1 MQLVEI
7 AEKTVRF
14 HLSQDKTNQFIVTT
28 VSKTTNQ
35 QEMTV
40 AEADLADAAVADMV
54 ETVVVEDLEET
65 EMADVAEEDLV
76 ETVAEED
83 LEETDHQERCTRLH
97 VQNVEKNVKFHSN
110 QMDKNQFIVM
120 NVSKT
125 INQKEAT
132 VAVADLADVA
142 VADMVE
148 TVAVEDLE
156 ETEMAD
162 AVPEDM
168 AETAVVVEDLEE
180 TDLQEKCTQLH
191 VQSVEQNVR
200 FHSNQMEKNQF
211 IVTTVSKKRNLQET
225 TVDAE
230 DISHF

>member
-1 MQLVEI
+1 MMQLVEI

-65 EMADVAEEDLV
+65 EMAD
-76 ETVAEED
+76 
-83 LEETDHQERCTRLH
+83 
-97 VQNVEKNVKFHSN
+97 
-110 QMDKNQFIVM
+110 
-120 NVSKT
+120 
-125 INQKEAT
+125 
-132 VAVADLADVA
+132 
-142 VADMVE
+142 
-148 TVAVEDLE
+148 
-156 ETEMAD
+156 

-168 AETAVVVEDLEE
+168 AETAAAVEDLEE

-211 IVTTVSKKRNLQET
+211 IVTTVSKRRNRQET

>member
-35 QEMTV
+35 QETTV
-40 AEADLADAAVADMV
+40 AEADLADAVVVDMV

-65 EMADVAEEDLV
+65 
-76 ETVAEED
+76 
-83 LEETDHQERCTRLH
+83 Q
-97 VQNVEKNVKFHSN
+97 
-110 QMDKNQFIVM
+110 
-120 NVSKT
+120 
-125 INQKEAT
+125 
-132 VAVADLADVA
+132 
-142 VADMVE
+142 
-148 TVAVEDLE
+148 
-156 ETEMAD
+156 MAD

-168 AETAVVVEDLEE
+168 AETAAVVEDLEE
-180 TDLQEKCTQLH
+180 TDHLEKCTQLH
-191 VQSVEQNVR
+191 VQSVEQNVK

-211 IVTTVSKKRNLQET
+211 IVTTVSKSVNQQET

>member
-40 AEADLADAAVADMV
+40 AEADLADAAVEDMV
-54 ETVVVEDLEET
+54 ETVV
-65 EMADVAEEDLV
+65 
-76 ETVAEED
+76 
-83 LEETDHQERCTRLH
+83 
-97 VQNVEKNVKFHSN
+97 
-110 QMDKNQFIVM
+110 
-120 NVSKT
+120 
-125 INQKEAT
+125 
-132 VAVADLADVA
+132 
-142 VADMVE
+142 
-148 TVAVEDLE
+148 VEDLE

-191 VQSVEQNVR
+191 VQSVEQNVK

-211 IVTTVSKKRNLQET
+211 IVTTVSKRRNRQET

>member
-14 HLSQDKTNQFIVTT
+14 HLNQDKTNQFIVTT

-65 EMADVAEEDLV
+65 EMAD
-76 ETVAEED
+76 
-83 LEETDHQERCTRLH
+83 
-97 VQNVEKNVKFHSN
+97 
-110 QMDKNQFIVM
+110 
-120 NVSKT
+120 
-125 INQKEAT
+125 
-132 VAVADLADVA
+132 
-142 VADMVE
+142 
-148 TVAVEDLE
+148 
-156 ETEMAD
+156 

-191 VQSVEQNVR
+191 VQSVEQNVK

-211 IVTTVSKKRNLQET
+211 IVTTVSKRRNRQET

>member
-1 MQLVEI
+1 MMQLVEI

-40 AEADLADAAVADMV
+40 AEADLADVAVEDMV
-54 ETVVVEDLEET
+54 EAAVVEDLEET
-65 EMADVAEEDLV
+65 EMADV
-76 ETVAEED
+76 
-83 LEETDHQERCTRLH
+83 
-97 VQNVEKNVKFHSN
+97 
-110 QMDKNQFIVM
+110 
-120 NVSKT
+120 
-125 INQKEAT
+125 
-132 VAVADLADVA
+132 
-142 VADMVE
+142 
-148 TVAVEDLE
+148 
-156 ETEMAD
+156 
-162 AVPEDM
+162 VPEDM
-168 AETAVVVEDLEE
+168 AETAAVVEDLEE
-180 TDLQEKCTQLH
+180 TDHLEKCTQLH

-211 IVTTVSKKRNLQET
+211 IVTTVSKSVNQQET

>member
-40 AEADLADAAVADMV
+40 AEADLADAAVEDMV
-54 ETVVVEDLEET
+54 ETVV
-65 EMADVAEEDLV
+65 
-76 ETVAEED
+76 
-83 LEETDHQERCTRLH
+83 
-97 VQNVEKNVKFHSN
+97 
-110 QMDKNQFIVM
+110 
-120 NVSKT
+120 
-125 INQKEAT
+125 
-132 VAVADLADVA
+132 
-142 VADMVE
+142 
-148 TVAVEDLE
+148 VEDLE

-168 AETAVVVEDLEE
+168 AETAAAVEDLEE

-191 VQSVEQNVR
+191 VQSVEQNVK

-211 IVTTVSKKRNLQET
+211 IVTTVSKRRNRQET

-230 DISHF
+230 DISHFSHEF

>member
-65 EMADVAEEDLV
+65 EMAD
-76 ETVAEED
+76 
-83 LEETDHQERCTRLH
+83 
-97 VQNVEKNVKFHSN
+97 
-110 QMDKNQFIVM
+110 
-120 NVSKT
+120 
-125 INQKEAT
+125 
-132 VAVADLADVA
+132 
-142 VADMVE
+142 
-148 TVAVEDLE
+148 
-156 ETEMAD
+156 

-168 AETAVVVEDLEE
+168 AETAVAVEDLEE

-191 VQSVEQNVR
+191 VQSVEQNVK

-211 IVTTVSKKRNLQET
+211 IVTTVSKRRNRQET

>member
-40 AEADLADAAVADMV
+40 AEADLADVAVEDMV
-54 ETVVVEDLEET
+54 ETAVVEDLEET
-65 EMADVAEEDLV
+65 EMADV
-76 ETVAEED
+76 
-83 LEETDHQERCTRLH
+83 
-97 VQNVEKNVKFHSN
+97 
-110 QMDKNQFIVM
+110 
-120 NVSKT
+120 
-125 INQKEAT
+125 
-132 VAVADLADVA
+132 
-142 VADMVE
+142 
-148 TVAVEDLE
+148 
-156 ETEMAD
+156 
-162 AVPEDM
+162 VPEDM
-168 AETAVVVEDLEE
+168 AETAAVVEDLEE

-191 VQSVEQNVR
+191 VQSVEQNVK

-211 IVTTVSKKRNLQET
+211 IVTTVSKRRNRQET

>member
-65 EMADVAEEDLV
+65 EMAD
-76 ETVAEED
+76 
-83 LEETDHQERCTRLH
+83 
-97 VQNVEKNVKFHSN
+97 
-110 QMDKNQFIVM
+110 
-120 NVSKT
+120 
-125 INQKEAT
+125 
-132 VAVADLADVA
+132 
-142 VADMVE
+142 
-148 TVAVEDLE
+148 
-156 ETEMAD
+156 

-168 AETAVVVEDLEE
+168 AETTAVVEDLEE

-191 VQSVEQNVR
+191 VQSVEQNVK

-211 IVTTVSKKRNLQET
+211 IVTTVSKRRNRQET

>member
-65 EMADVAEEDLV
+65 EMAD
-76 ETVAEED
+76 
-83 LEETDHQERCTRLH
+83 
-97 VQNVEKNVKFHSN
+97 
-110 QMDKNQFIVM
+110 
-120 NVSKT
+120 
-125 INQKEAT
+125 
-132 VAVADLADVA
+132 
-142 VADMVE
+142 
-148 TVAVEDLE
+148 
-156 ETEMAD
+156 

-168 AETAVVVEDLEE
+168 AETAAAVEDLEE

-191 VQSVEQNVR
+191 VQSVEQNVK

-211 IVTTVSKKRNLQET
+211 IVTTVSKSGNQQET

>member
-40 AEADLADAAVADMV
+40 AEADLADVAVADMV

-65 EMADVAEEDLV
+65 EMAD
-76 ETVAEED
+76 
-83 LEETDHQERCTRLH
+83 
-97 VQNVEKNVKFHSN
+97 
-110 QMDKNQFIVM
+110 
-120 NVSKT
+120 
-125 INQKEAT
+125 
-132 VAVADLADVA
+132 
-142 VADMVE
+142 
-148 TVAVEDLE
+148 
-156 ETEMAD
+156 

-168 AETAVVVEDLEE
+168 AETAAVVEDLEE

-191 VQSVEQNVR
+191 VQSVEQNVK

-211 IVTTVSKKRNLQET
+211 IVTTVSKSVNQQET

>member
-65 EMADVAEEDLV
+65 EMAD
-76 ETVAEED
+76 
-83 LEETDHQERCTRLH
+83 
-97 VQNVEKNVKFHSN
+97 
-110 QMDKNQFIVM
+110 
-120 NVSKT
+120 
-125 INQKEAT
+125 
-132 VAVADLADVA
+132 
-142 VADMVE
+142 
-148 TVAVEDLE
+148 
-156 ETEMAD
+156 

-168 AETAVVVEDLEE
+168 VETAAVVEDLEE
-180 TDLQEKCTQLH
+180 TDHLEKCTQLH

-211 IVTTVSKKRNLQET
+211 IVTTVSKSVNQQET

>member
-65 EMADVAEEDLV
+65 EMAD
-76 ETVAEED
+76 
-83 LEETDHQERCTRLH
+83 
-97 VQNVEKNVKFHSN
+97 
-110 QMDKNQFIVM
+110 
-120 NVSKT
+120 
-125 INQKEAT
+125 
-132 VAVADLADVA
+132 
-142 VADMVE
+142 
-148 TVAVEDLE
+148 
-156 ETEMAD
+156 

-168 AETAVVVEDLEE
+168 AETAAVVEDLEE

-191 VQSVEQNVR
+191 VQSVEQNVK

-211 IVTTVSKKRNLQET
+211 IVTTVSKSINQQET

>member
-35 QEMTV
+35 QETTV

-65 EMADVAEEDLV
+65 EMAD
-76 ETVAEED
+76 
-83 LEETDHQERCTRLH
+83 
-97 VQNVEKNVKFHSN
+97 
-110 QMDKNQFIVM
+110 
-120 NVSKT
+120 
-125 INQKEAT
+125 
-132 VAVADLADVA
+132 
-142 VADMVE
+142 
-148 TVAVEDLE
+148 
-156 ETEMAD
+156 

-168 AETAVVVEDLEE
+168 VETTAAVEDLEE

-191 VQSVEQNVR
+191 VQSVEQNVK

-211 IVTTVSKKRNLQET
+211 IVTTVSKRRNRQET

>member
-1 MQLVEI
+1 ERLWVTIDHHEKCTMQLVEI

-65 EMADVAEEDLV
+65 EMAD
-76 ETVAEED
+76 
-83 LEETDHQERCTRLH
+83 
-97 VQNVEKNVKFHSN
+97 
-110 QMDKNQFIVM
+110 
-120 NVSKT
+120 
-125 INQKEAT
+125 
-132 VAVADLADVA
+132 
-142 VADMVE
+142 
-148 TVAVEDLE
+148 
-156 ETEMAD
+156 

-168 AETAVVVEDLEE
+168 AETAVAVEDLEE

-191 VQSVEQNVR
+191 VQSVEQNVK

-211 IVTTVSKKRNLQET
+211 IVTTVSKRRNRQET

>member
-65 EMADVAEEDLV
+65 EMV
-76 ETVAEED
+76 
-83 LEETDHQERCTRLH
+83 
-97 VQNVEKNVKFHSN
+97 
-110 QMDKNQFIVM
+110 
-120 NVSKT
+120 
-125 INQKEAT
+125 
-132 VAVADLADVA
+132 
-142 VADMVE
+142 
-148 TVAVEDLE
+148 
-156 ETEMAD
+156 D

-168 AETAVVVEDLEE
+168 AETAAVVEDLEE

-191 VQSVEQNVR
+191 VQSVEQNVK

-211 IVTTVSKKRNLQET
+211 IVTTVSKSVNQQET

>member
-40 AEADLADAAVADMV
+40 AEADLADAAVEDMV
-54 ETVVVEDLEET
+54 ETVV
-65 EMADVAEEDLV
+65 
-76 ETVAEED
+76 
-83 LEETDHQERCTRLH
+83 
-97 VQNVEKNVKFHSN
+97 
-110 QMDKNQFIVM
+110 
-120 NVSKT
+120 
-125 INQKEAT
+125 
-132 VAVADLADVA
+132 
-142 VADMVE
+142 
-148 TVAVEDLE
+148 VEDLE

-168 AETAVVVEDLEE
+168 AETTAAAEDLEE

-191 VQSVEQNVR
+191 VQSVEQNVK

-211 IVTTVSKKRNLQET
+211 IVTTVSKTRNQQET

>member
-7 AEKTVRF
+7 VEKNVKF
-14 HLSQDKTNQFIVTT
+14 HLNQDKTNQFIVTT
-28 VSKTTNQ
+28 VSKITNQ

-40 AEADLADAAVADMV
+40 AEADLADVAVEDMV
-54 ETVVVEDLEET
+54 ET
-65 EMADVAEEDLV
+65 
-76 ETVAEED
+76 
-83 LEETDHQERCTRLH
+83 
-97 VQNVEKNVKFHSN
+97 
-110 QMDKNQFIVM
+110 
-120 NVSKT
+120 
-125 INQKEAT
+125 
-132 VAVADLADVA
+132 AV
-142 VADMVE
+142 
-148 TVAVEDLE
+148 VEDLE

-168 AETAVVVEDLEE
+168 AETAAVVEDLEE

-191 VQSVEQNVR
+191 VQSVEQNVK

-211 IVTTVSKKRNLQET
+211 IVTTVSKTRNRQET

>member
-40 AEADLADAAVADMV
+40 AEADLADVAVEDMV
-54 ETVVVEDLEET
+54 EAAVVEDLEET
-65 EMADVAEEDLV
+65 EMADV
-76 ETVAEED
+76 
-83 LEETDHQERCTRLH
+83 
-97 VQNVEKNVKFHSN
+97 
-110 QMDKNQFIVM
+110 
-120 NVSKT
+120 
-125 INQKEAT
+125 
-132 VAVADLADVA
+132 
-142 VADMVE
+142 
-148 TVAVEDLE
+148 
-156 ETEMAD
+156 
-162 AVPEDM
+162 VPEDM
-168 AETAVVVEDLEE
+168 AETAAVVEDLEE

-191 VQSVEQNVR
+191 VQSVEQNVK

-211 IVTTVSKKRNLQET
+211 IVTTVSKSVNQQET

>member
-7 AEKTVRF
+7 VEKHVRF

-40 AEADLADAAVADMV
+40 AEADLADVAVADMV

-65 EMADVAEEDLV
+65 EMAD
-76 ETVAEED
+76 
-83 LEETDHQERCTRLH
+83 
-97 VQNVEKNVKFHSN
+97 
-110 QMDKNQFIVM
+110 
-120 NVSKT
+120 
-125 INQKEAT
+125 
-132 VAVADLADVA
+132 
-142 VADMVE
+142 
-148 TVAVEDLE
+148 
-156 ETEMAD
+156 

-168 AETAVVVEDLEE
+168 AETAAVVEDLEE
-180 TDLQEKCTQLH
+180 TDLHERCTQLH
-191 VQSVEQNVR
+191 VQSVEQNVK

-211 IVTTVSKKRNLQET
+211 IVTTVSKSVNQQEM

>member
-65 EMADVAEEDLV
+65 EMAD
-76 ETVAEED
+76 
-83 LEETDHQERCTRLH
+83 
-97 VQNVEKNVKFHSN
+97 
-110 QMDKNQFIVM
+110 
-120 NVSKT
+120 
-125 INQKEAT
+125 
-132 VAVADLADVA
+132 
-142 VADMVE
+142 
-148 TVAVEDLE
+148 
-156 ETEMAD
+156 

-191 VQSVEQNVR
+191 VQSVEQNVK
-200 FHSNQMEKNQF
+200 FHSNQMEKNQL
-211 IVTTVSKKRNLQET
+211 IVTTVSKRRNRQET

>member
-40 AEADLADAAVADMV
+40 AEADLADVAVEDMV
-54 ETVVVEDLEET
+54 ETVV
-65 EMADVAEEDLV
+65 A
-76 ETVAEED
+76 
-83 LEETDHQERCTRLH
+83 
-97 VQNVEKNVKFHSN
+97 
-110 QMDKNQFIVM
+110 
-120 NVSKT
+120 
-125 INQKEAT
+125 
-132 VAVADLADVA
+132 
-142 VADMVE
+142 
-148 TVAVEDLE
+148 EDLE

-191 VQSVEQNVR
+191 VQSVEQNVK

-211 IVTTVSKKRNLQET
+211 IVTTVSKSVNQQET

>member
-54 ETVVVEDLEET
+54 EIVV
-65 EMADVAEEDLV
+65 
-76 ETVAEED
+76 
-83 LEETDHQERCTRLH
+83 
-97 VQNVEKNVKFHSN
+97 
-110 QMDKNQFIVM
+110 
-120 NVSKT
+120 
-125 INQKEAT
+125 
-132 VAVADLADVA
+132 
-142 VADMVE
+142 
-148 TVAVEDLE
+148 VEDLE

-168 AETAVVVEDLEE
+168 AETAAVVEDLEE
-180 TDLQEKCTQLH
+180 TDPKEKCTQLH
-191 VQSVEQNVR
+191 VQSVEQNVK

-211 IVTTVSKKRNLQET
+211 IVTTVSKRRNRQET

-230 DISHF
+230 DISHFYTNNLLKNY

>member
-7 AEKTVRF
+7 VEKTVRF

-40 AEADLADAAVADMV
+40 AEADLADGAVAYML
-54 ETVVVEDLEET
+54 ETVV
-65 EMADVAEEDLV
+65 
-76 ETVAEED
+76 
-83 LEETDHQERCTRLH
+83 
-97 VQNVEKNVKFHSN
+97 
-110 QMDKNQFIVM
+110 
-120 NVSKT
+120 
-125 INQKEAT
+125 
-132 VAVADLADVA
+132 
-142 VADMVE
+142 
-148 TVAVEDLE
+148 VEDLE

-168 AETAVVVEDLEE
+168 AETAVVAEDLEE

-191 VQSVEQNVR
+191 VQSVEQNVK

-211 IVTTVSKKRNLQET
+211 IVTTVSKSVNQQET

>member
-35 QEMTV
+35 QE
-40 AEADLADAAVADMV
+40 
-54 ETVVVEDLEET
+54 
-65 EMADVAEEDLV
+65 
-76 ETVAEED
+76 
-83 LEETDHQERCTRLH
+83 
-97 VQNVEKNVKFHSN
+97 
-110 QMDKNQFIVM
+110 
-120 NVSKT
+120 
-125 INQKEAT
+125 
-132 VAVADLADVA
+132 ADVA

-148 TVAVEDLE
+148 TVVVEDLE

-191 VQSVEQNVR
+191 VQSVEQNVK

-211 IVTTVSKKRNLQET
+211 IVTTVSKTTNQQET

-230 DISHF
+230 DISHFYTNNLLKNY

>member
-54 ETVVVEDLEET
+54 ET
-65 EMADVAEEDLV
+65 
-76 ETVAEED
+76 
-83 LEETDHQERCTRLH
+83 
-97 VQNVEKNVKFHSN
+97 
-110 QMDKNQFIVM
+110 
-120 NVSKT
+120 
-125 INQKEAT
+125 
-132 VAVADLADVA
+132 AV
-142 VADMVE
+142 
-148 TVAVEDLE
+148 VEDLE

-168 AETAVVVEDLEE
+168 AETAAVVEDLEE

-191 VQSVEQNVR
+191 VQSVEQNVK

-211 IVTTVSKKRNLQET
+211 IVTTVSKSVNQQET

>member
-40 AEADLADAAVADMV
+40 AEADLADVAVEDMV
-54 ETVVVEDLEET
+54 ETAVVEDLEET
-65 EMADVAEEDLV
+65 EMADV
-76 ETVAEED
+76 
-83 LEETDHQERCTRLH
+83 
-97 VQNVEKNVKFHSN
+97 
-110 QMDKNQFIVM
+110 
-120 NVSKT
+120 
-125 INQKEAT
+125 
-132 VAVADLADVA
+132 
-142 VADMVE
+142 
-148 TVAVEDLE
+148 
-156 ETEMAD
+156 
-162 AVPEDM
+162 VPEDM
-168 AETAVVVEDLEE
+168 AETAAAVEDLEE

-191 VQSVEQNVR
+191 VQSVEQNVK

-211 IVTTVSKKRNLQET
+211 IVTTVSKSVNQQET